1 VYKFKTYILCSRFLI
16 LIIFIF
22 SYNDVLAK
30 KDAKLN
36 LQRMEESKYLILW
49 EQANEIKLYKN
60 PYWLKLLHYYSFGES
75 IGQWASKSD
84 VVSES
89 FFLSSNGDKDPQEEL
104 KATLKALVSSKIE
117 KPDLHAR
124 CKFIAR
130 FKWLK
135 SKINFPKLPE
145 LKCPLFERWANLK
158 ESTGVSLV
166 FVSAYLKNPA
176 SAFGHLLLKFN
187 SKDRLFGHSLLRPTM
202 NFGAKINPDDNAF
215 LYALKGLFGGY
226 KGIFTDERFYNFNHV
241 YGENELRDLWEYPLN
256 FNKEEQKRIIYHAWE
271 LLHNVEFSYFF
282 FLDNCAYRMAELVEM
297 AWDNEKRINTPGAM
311 WAIPIDVIFKLKKI
325 NLGTKNKSLVSNP
338 NLIMSRQRKL
348 QMRVKLLTESE
359 ISHLVSLIE
368 DINFL
373 ESKIFF
379 SIDEISRAKIIDA
392 LIDYHQY
399 LRFDE
404 LNLKKEKEREK
415 LLLARSRLPILESI
429 ELSKSPK
436 SPIDG
441 TAPMRFRVGSVV
453 NDIFGPAIE
462 FGVWANYHDL
472 LGDEIG
478 HLENSEV
485 VTLDLQIQMRKNSF
499 DVTQFQLFNIQK
511 YALNPTGIPDD
522 FEWSWKARAAW
533 ERENFACFPCRPR
546 AGRPHR
552 CF

>member
-1 VYKFKTYILCSRFLI
+1 
-16 LIIFIF
+16 
-22 SYNDVLAK
+22 
-30 KDAKLN
+30 
-36 LQRMEESKYLILW
+36 
-49 EQANEIKLYKN
+49 
-60 PYWLKLLHYYSFGES
+60 
-75 IGQWASKSD
+75 
-84 VVSES
+84 
-89 FFLSSNGDKDPQEEL
+89 
-104 KATLKALVSSKIE
+104 
-117 KPDLHAR
+117 
-124 CKFIAR
+124 
-130 FKWLK
+130 
-135 SKINFPKLPE
+135 
-145 LKCPLFERWANLK
+145 
-158 ESTGVSLV
+158 
-166 FVSAYLKNPA
+166 
-176 SAFGHLLLKFN
+176 
-187 SKDRLFGHSLLRPTM
+187 M

-533 ERENFACFPCRPR
+533 ERENFACFPCRIFR
-546 AGRPHR
+546 TSGGLGRSFALTNRDLEYAFFGIFFETPEDSLSLTAFGLSPQIGLTWQLIDRWKMKIEVEWIRSFYGLKKESLRGIFDQRFTISQNLDLRFEIEH
-552 CF
+552 FEDLEGVFALNYYW